1 MLVRDITRPPKPSV
15 REHTDLAAAADVLV
29 ACGFGSLPVLDAD
42 GMLVGVVSEGD
53 LLRFVVG
60 ARPGNAPPTTIAA
73 TGREVSSRH
82 VVADVM
88 TRSPVTATEQQP
100 LEEITRLF
108 VRLPWRVLP
117 VVRRGLLVGLVTRTD
132 VVRAIVGATSTP
144 LTPAEVPVIRDP
156 SA

>member
-60 ARPGNAPPTTIAA
+60 ARPGGAPPTIAG

-117 VVRRGLLVGLVTRTD
+117 VVRSGLLVGLVTRTD
-132 VVRAIVGATSTP
+132 VVRAIVGATSRP
-144 LTPAEVPVIRDP
+144 PTPAEVPVIRDP